1 MKQSLAL
8 GTATAL
14 ITVATSLIA
23 APAGAT
29 AEPRGYESTE
39 ILYGPPDEPAYEER
53 TKGLSMPDD
62 AIAIAGLVG
71 LTIATSAAGTY
82 AVATVVDKP
91 RNRNDG
97 TPGM

>member
-1 MKQSLAL
+1 
-8 GTATAL
+8 
-14 ITVATSLIA
+14 
-23 APAGAT
+23 
-29 AEPRGYESTE
+29 
-39 ILYGPPDEPAYEER
+39 
-53 TKGLSMPDD
+53 MPDD